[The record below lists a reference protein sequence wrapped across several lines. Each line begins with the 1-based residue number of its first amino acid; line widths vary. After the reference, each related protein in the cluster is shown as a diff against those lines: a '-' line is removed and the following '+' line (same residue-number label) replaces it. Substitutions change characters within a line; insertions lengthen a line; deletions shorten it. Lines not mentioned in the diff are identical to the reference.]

1 MDEID
6 TGSCSDIPEDHRRR
20 CLRLCVRCNHG
31 AGDDSLFNGN
41 SGCTVA
47 AQVPDDA
54 GGNDSDPQD
63 DGERTAKPATNDG
76 FAGLRGVRM
85 FLLLCHEW
93 LLIDEYVAD
102 FTTPRQAN
110 ELTYVI

>member
-6 TGSCSDIPEDHRRR
+6 TGSCSDIPEDHHRG
-20 CLRLCVRCNHG
+20 CLRLCVRCNHR
-31 AGDDSLFNGN
+31 AGDDSLFNAYG
-41 SGCTVA
+41 GYTVA
-47 AQVPDDA
+47 PEVPDAA

-76 FAGLRGVRM
+76 FASLRGVRM

-93 LLIDEYVAD
+93 LSVAEY
-102 FTTPRQAN
+102 TTGFYNSAAG
-110 ELTYVI
+110 